1 MRILILNTYD
11 LKGGAA
17 RATWRQFKGLE
28 SSGVQVQMLVQNKI
42 SKDPKVVTTSGLY
55 HNYVNGLRPY
65 IDFAIPLVQTRKR
78 VLFSTN
84 LLPDSVVEQINGIN
98 PDLVHLN
105 WIAGGFIRIE
115 SLAKIKQP
123 IVWTFQ
129 DLWAATGGCHYPKQC
144 EGYMGSCG
152 NCPILNSD
160 QENDLSRKTFFRKQ
174 ATYQSIKNL
183 TVITPSRWLADCVSK
198 STLFGD
204 RAIKIVPNAVD
215 VSVFSPYDKSK
226 ARKHFG
232 LSQQKKIILFG
243 AVRAV
248 QNELKGFKNL
258 LEALKLINRPDLEL
272 VVFGSSDSE
281 LAKTVDF
288 PIRFLGYV
296 SGEQEMA
303 MLNSAADVVAVPS
316 LQEVLCQT
324 AIEALAC
331 GVPVVAFGATGLLDL
346 VKHKQTGYLAEP
358 FLSEDLAEGIRWI
371 LEDPAR
377 HAELSRNARKSA
389 VELFD
394 IRKTARQVI
403 GIYEEIL
410 IGNK

>member
-1 MRILILNTYD
+1 MHVLILNTYD

-17 RATWRQFKGLE
+17 KATWRQFKGLE
-28 SSGVQVQMLVQNKI
+28 SAGIEIQMLVQNKV
-42 SKDPKVVTTSGLY
+42 SKDTKVITTSGQFHGCL
-55 HNYVNGLRPY
+55 NGLRPY

-84 LLPDSVVEQINGIN
+84 LLPDSVVDQINAIN
-98 PDLVHLN
+98 PDVVHLN

-115 SLAKIKQP
+115 SLAKIRQP

-144 EGYMGSCG
+144 VGYTGSCG

-198 STLFGD
+198 STLFGG
-204 RAIKIVPNAVD
+204 RTIKIVPNGID
-215 VSVFSPYDKSK
+215 ISVFRPVNKSE

-232 LSQQKKIILFG
+232 FSQQKKIILFG

-258 LEALKLINRPDLEL
+258 LEALKLIRQPDLEL
-272 VVFGSSDSE
+272 VVFGSSNSE
-281 LAKTVDF
+281 LAKTVDI
-288 PIRFLGYV
+288 PVRFLGYI
-296 SGEQEMA
+296 SSESEMA

-324 AIEALAC
+324 ALEALAC
-331 GVPVVAFGATGLLDL
+331 GAPVVAFGATGLLDI
-346 VKHKQTGYLAEP
+346 VDHKQTGYLAKP
-358 FLSEDLAEGIRWI
+358 FLSEDLASGIQWV
-371 LEDPAR
+371 LED
-377 HAELSRNARKSA
+377 AERLERLSGNARKAA
-389 VELFD
+389 VERFD
-394 IRKTARQVI
+394 IEKTVQQVI
-403 GIYEEIL
+403 SVYKEAL
-410 IGNK
+410 L